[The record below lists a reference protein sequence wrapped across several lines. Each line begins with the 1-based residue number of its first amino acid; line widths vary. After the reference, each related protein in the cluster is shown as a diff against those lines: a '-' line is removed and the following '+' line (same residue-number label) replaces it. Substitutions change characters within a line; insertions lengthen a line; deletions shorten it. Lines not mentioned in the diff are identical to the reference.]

1 MVRAII
7 EAGPDPN
14 KANDDGATPLFIAAQ
29 DTQEAGVRLLVEAGV
44 DIDKAMGD
52 VTPVTPP
59 CAAAFRGH
67 GTVFRL
73 LIDAGADETALQR
86 GGNGEGVWCPLR

>member
-1 MVRAII
+1 
-7 EAGPDPN
+7 
-14 KANDDGATPLFIAAQ
+14 
-29 DTQEAGVRLLVEAGV
+29 V